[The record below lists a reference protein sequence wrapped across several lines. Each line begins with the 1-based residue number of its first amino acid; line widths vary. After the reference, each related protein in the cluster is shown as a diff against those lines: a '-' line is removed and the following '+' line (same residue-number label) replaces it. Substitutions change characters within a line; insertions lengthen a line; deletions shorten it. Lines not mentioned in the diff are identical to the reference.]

1 MTLDDRLES
10 VRTRMA
16 QAARRSGR
24 DPGEITLIA
33 VSKTFP
39 ARAIQSL
46 HGLGQV
52 DFGENKVQEFLEK
65 SGELAHLPIRW
76 HLIGHLQ
83 RNKAK
88 DITDGVSLFHGLDS
102 IRLAKELQK
111 RLSAADTH
119 LDCLLQV
126 NVSNEDSKF
135 GVPVS
140 QVKSVLDGVVGFD
153 RIRIHGLM
161 TLASPADDAE
171 DVRGEFALLRKIS
184 SDPDV
189 SAHLVDA
196 SVPVLSMG
204 MSNDFE
210 VAIEEGATHVRVGS
224 ALFGSRDPYLRD

>member
-1 MTLDDRLES
+1 MTLEERFDA

-24 DPGEITLIA
+24 DPEAITLIA

-39 ARAIQSL
+39 ADAVRAL
-46 HGLGQV
+46 HALGQI
-52 DFGENKVQEFLEK
+52 DFGENKVQEFREK
-65 SGELAHLPIRW
+65 SSELARTSIRW

-88 DITDGVSLFHGLDS
+88 DITDGVALFHGLDS
-102 IRLAKELQK
+102 IRLARELQK
-111 RLSAADTH
+111 RLLAAETR

-140 QVKSVLDGVVGFD
+140 QVRTVLDGMAEME
-153 RIRIHGLM
+153 RIRIRGFM
-161 TLASPADDAE
+161 TLASPVDDPE
-171 DVRGEFALLRKIS
+171 DVRREFALLKDIS
-184 SDPDV
+184 VHPDIA
-189 SAHLVDA
+189 AHLVDA
-196 SVPVLSMG
+196 AHPVLSMG
-204 MSNDFE
+204 MSHDFE

-224 ALFGSRDPYLRD
+224 ALFGSRDPYLPG

>member
-1 MTLDDRLES
+1 MTLEERLEA

-24 DPGEITLIA
+24 DPGAVTLIA

-39 ARAIQSL
+39 AQAVRDL
-46 HGLGQV
+46 HSLGQT
-52 DFGENKVQEFLEK
+52 DFGENKVQEFQEK
-65 SGELAHLPIRW
+65 SRELADTSIRW

-88 DITDGVSLFHGLDS
+88 DVTEDVSLFHGLDS
-102 IRLAKELQK
+102 IRLARELQK
-111 RLSAADTH
+111 RLLAAESR

-140 QVKSVLDGVVGFD
+140 QVASVLDGMTGLN
-153 RIRIHGLM
+153 RIHIRGFM
-161 TLASPADDAE
+161 TLASPADNPE
-171 DVRGEFALLRKIS
+171 DVRGEFALLKDIS
-184 SDPDV
+184 TRPDV
-189 SAHLVDA
+189 AAHLVDA
-196 SVPVLSMG
+196 AHPVLSMG

-224 ALFGSRDPYLRD
+224 ALFGSRDPYLPG